1 MLLSERLISRIFLKP
16 NQFWFQK
23 IDGKIYMASQA
34 NCRKTAQN
42 DKEIIYTIYMKP
54 DFPII
59 QTFVRKL

>member
-1 MLLSERLISRIFLKP
+1 
-16 NQFWFQK
+16 
-23 IDGKIYMASQA
+23 MASQE

-42 DKEIIYTIYMKP
+42 DKAIIYTIYMKP